1 LRPALELVV
10 ERTEAE
16 QPHRLTFR
24 EEDEVSVFH
33 VEYRLEEIRDDTT
46 RFTQVSEFEWKR
58 LPKILHGVFARGV
71 RRDVRNQLRALK
83 RLLDRRV

>member
-1 LRPALELVV
+1 MEMIV
-10 ERTEAE
+10 ERTETE
-16 QPHRLTFR
+16 RPRRLTLR

-33 VEYRLEEIRDDTT
+33 VEYRLEAVQNDDTT

-58 LPKILHGVFARGV
+58 LPKVLHGVFASGV

-83 RLLDRRV
+83 RLLDRRL